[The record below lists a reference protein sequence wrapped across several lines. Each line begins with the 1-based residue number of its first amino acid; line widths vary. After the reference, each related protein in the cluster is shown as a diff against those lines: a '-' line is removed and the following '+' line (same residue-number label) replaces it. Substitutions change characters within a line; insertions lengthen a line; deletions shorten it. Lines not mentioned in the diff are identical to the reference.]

1 MIILVKRNKNGLERR
16 EEETIRALNRGEKRG
31 GEGEKIFYF
40 STIMMLQ
47 GYHCGSTYIPLSD
60 ISTWKIQQ
68 LYNSKL
74 SREKISM
81 NEEEKQKITKKL
93 FAGLEI
99 NLSLDLSEKVK
110 IAPEGQNIVQ

>member
-1 MIILVKRNKNGLERR
+1 MDWR
-16 EEETIRALNRGEKRG
+16 EEKERLLELSIEEKREVERG
-31 GEGEKIFYF
+31 NKIFYF

>member
-1 MIILVKRNKNGLERR
+1 MDWR
-16 EEETIRALNRGEKRG
+16 EEKERLLELSIEEKREVERG
-31 GEGEKIFYF
+31 NKIFHF
-40 STIMMLQ
+40 STIMKLQ

>member
-1 MIILVKRNKNGLERR
+1 
-16 EEETIRALNRGEKRG
+16 
-31 GEGEKIFYF
+31 
-40 STIMMLQ
+40 
-47 GYHCGSTYIPLSD
+47 
-60 ISTWKIQQ
+60 
-68 LYNSKL
+68 
-74 SREKISM
+74 M